1 MIVHVHKRK
10 KLLEVDLTKSSIKFH
25 RLRKPLSLGQL
36 PSRWNRSRTTIDR
49 LYSLV
54 DYRERR
60 LDRSRLFFSGLL
72 CSKQLT
78 AINSRE
84 ATNLLS
90 LPLISGRDRG
100 HQRAGYIDIEAIPR
114 GVKSLLVAHVSLL
127 CWRNEGHGN
136 QANGLVI
143 SYSWSFRSAWPL
155 SSIKIEWKSRGKP
168 VAGETLIIH

>member
-1 MIVHVHKRK
+1 MCHIIESMILHVHKRK
-10 KLLEVDLTKSSIKFH
+10 KILEVDLTKPSIKFH

-49 LYSLV
+49 LYPLV

-72 CSKQLT
+72 CGKQLT

-114 GVKSLLVAHVSLL
+114 GVKSLLTFL
-127 CWRNEGHGN
+127 
-136 QANGLVI
+136 
-143 SYSWSFRSAWPL
+143 YY
-155 SSIKIEWKSRGKP
+155 
-168 VAGETLIIH
+168 AGITKAMEIRPTDW